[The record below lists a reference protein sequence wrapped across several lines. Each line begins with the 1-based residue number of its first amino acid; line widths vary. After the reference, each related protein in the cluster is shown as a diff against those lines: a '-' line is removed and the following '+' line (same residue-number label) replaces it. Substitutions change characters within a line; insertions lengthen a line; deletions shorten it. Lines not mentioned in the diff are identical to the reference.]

1 MNYLAMVLLLLIMTG
16 CSDGSIS
23 KLTSYGESRSI
34 KCYSAEKLIYSG
46 VSTGKIQS
54 ETSSDGYY
62 FREKESGRLMEVSGN
77 CVIGGK

>member
-1 MNYLAMVLLLLIMTG
+1 MVLLLTVIG

-46 VSTGKIQS
+46 TSTGKIQS
-54 ETSSDGYY
+54 EKSSDGYY

-77 CVIGGK
+77 CVIGGE

>member
-1 MNYLAMVLLLLIMTG
+1 MKYLAMVLLLTVIG

-46 VSTGKIQS
+46 TSTGKIQS
-54 ETSSDGYY
+54 EKSSDGYY

-77 CVIGGK
+77 CVIGGE